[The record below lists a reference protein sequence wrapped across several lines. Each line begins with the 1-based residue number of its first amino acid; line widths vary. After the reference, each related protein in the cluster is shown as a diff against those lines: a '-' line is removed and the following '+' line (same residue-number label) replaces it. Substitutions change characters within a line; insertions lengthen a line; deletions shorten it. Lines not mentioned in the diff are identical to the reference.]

1 MTTEAVRA
9 PLVVDGGTGLAAAY
23 CAALLGQAGC
33 DVVLLEPPTG
43 DPLRHWTC
51 GGPPSDG
58 RDGALFRHLRAGHRS
73 VVVDDPGAWIESAD
87 VVLTAPGGVLGLPRQ
102 AATSNPAAVVVSIS
116 PYGLTGPYAGR
127 PGTELTLQADGGAL
141 AGRGIA
147 ELPPY
152 SAGGQVVQWVAG
164 AYAAAAASAYLYGAR
179 RGAGGTVI
187 DVSVQEVATLSS
199 TLFADLYASMRG
211 RPSLDGPPPRS
222 VETPSIEP
230 TSDGWVGF
238 NTNTRQQFENFL
250 VLIERFD
257 LLDGPV
263 DGWASLATRAARLSE
278 WQQMVRSWTTRHTTA
293 EIIERAVELR
303 IPVAPVSNA
312 QTLPGIDHVIARG
325 LLRPEADG
333 PAIGPRR
340 PWIIDGVK
348 APAPTPAPGLGADG
362 EASPSARISA
372 AGRPAAVAGRPLA
385 GLRVLD
391 LTNWWAGPAATG
403 FFALLGADVVHV
415 EGPKN
420 LDGGRMSAMPGT
432 GDGDWW
438 ERSAFFLQPNLDK
451 RGIVLDLTQ
460 EEGRDLLLQMVADVD
475 LVVENFT
482 PRVLEKV
489 RLDWDVISAVNPRAV
504 LVRMPA
510 FGLAGP
516 WRDRPGFTQ
525 TMEQATGAAW
535 LTGHPQDQPRIQRG
549 PCDPNAGMHA
559 VIAALTALEQ
569 RDATGRGCLVES
581 AMFDTAIAI
590 CPEPVLEWTA
600 YGRLL
605 EREGNRSPWAN
616 PSGLYAC
623 AGVEKWIAI
632 GCADDAQWLALAH
645 VLDRQ
650 DWIADPALADAQGR
664 RAAADELDK
673 GIAEWAGGRTVEDA
687 VETLV
692 SAGVPAAP
700 AIDPRASSQ
709 HPQIAFRGM
718 FELVDHPVAG
728 THPIP
733 TLPFRVDGVDRWH
746 RTPAPTLGQ
755 HNAEVLAGLGVS
767 AEALAGLEQ
776 RGVVSTRPL

>member
-1 MTTEAVRA
+1 MTSEAVRA

-33 DVVLLEPPTG
+33 DVVFLEPPTG
-43 DPLRHWTC
+43 DLLRKWTC
-51 GGPPSDG
+51 GGPPPDG
-58 RDGALFRHLRAGHRS
+58 RDGVLFRHLRAGHRS
-73 VVVDDPGAWIESAD
+73 VVVDDPRAWIEAAD
-87 VVLTAPGGVLGLPRQ
+87 VVLTAPGGMLCEPRQ
-102 AATSNPAAVVVSIS
+102 VATSNPAAVVVSIS

-152 SAGGQVVQWVAG
+152 SAGGQVVQWVTG

-179 RGAGGTVI
+179 RGGGGTVI
-187 DVSVQEVATLSS
+187 DVSIQEVATLSS

-312 QTLPGIDHVIARG
+312 QTLPAIDHVIARG

-340 PWIIDGVK
+340 PWIIDGRQASPPIPAPSLGADIK
-348 APAPTPAPGLGADG
+348 SAPPAPAPTSSRSDAT
-362 EASPSARISA
+362 
-372 AGRPAAVAGRPLA
+372 AGRPLA

-460 EEGRDLLLQMVADVD
+460 EEGRDLLLRMVADVD

-559 VIAALTALEQ
+559 VIAALTGLEQ

-623 AGVEKWIAI
+623 VGTEKWIAI

-645 VLDRQ
+645 ALDRP
-650 DWIADPALADAQGR
+650 DWIADPGLAGAQGR

-673 GIAEWAGGRTVEDA
+673 GIAEWAGGRTVDQA
-687 VETLV
+687 VEALV
-692 SAGVPAAP
+692 AAGVPAAP
-700 AIDPRASSQ
+700 AVDPRASSQ

-728 THPIP
+728 AHLMP

-755 HNAEVLAGLGVS
+755 HNAEVLNGLGVS
-767 AEALAGLEQ
+767 AEDVAGLER
-776 RGVVSTRPL
+776 RGIVSTRPL

>member
-1 MTTEAVRA
+1 MTAEAVRA
-9 PLVVDGGTGLAAAY
+9 PLVVDAGTGLAAAY
-23 CAALLGQAGC
+23 CAALLGQTGC
-33 DVVLLEPPTG
+33 DVVILEPPNG
-43 DPLRHWTC
+43 DPLRQWTC

-73 VVVDDPGAWIESAD
+73 VVVGDPGAWIEAAD
-87 VVLTAPGGVLGLPRQ
+87 IVVTAPGGVLSDPRRV
-102 AATSNPAAVVVSIS
+102 ATSNPAAVVVSIS

-164 AYAAAAASAYLYGAR
+164 AYAAAAASAYLYAAR
-179 RGAGGTVI
+179 RGSPGTLI

-199 TLFADLYASMRG
+199 TLFADLYTSMRG

-263 DGWASLATRAARLSE
+263 DGWASLATRAARLGE
-278 WQQMVRSWTTRHTTA
+278 WQQMVRSWTTQHSTA

-312 QTLPGIDHVIARG
+312 RTLPAIDHVIARG

-333 PAIGPRR
+333 PALGPRR
-340 PWIIDGVK
+340 PWIIDGVQ
-348 APAPTPAPGLGADG
+348 APDPGPAPGLGADSRSTPPG
-362 EASPSARISA
+362 RVSASR
-372 AGRPAAVAGRPLA
+372 RPDALAGRPLS
-385 GLRVLD
+385 GIRVLD

-420 LDGGRMSAMPGT
+420 VDGGRMSAMPGT

-451 RGIVLDLTQ
+451 RGLVLDLTQ
-460 EEGRDLLLQMVADVD
+460 DEGRDLLLKLVADVD
-475 LVVENFT
+475 LVIENFT
-482 PRVLEKV
+482 PRVMEKL

-535 LTGHPQDQPRIQRG
+535 LTGHLQDQPRIQRG

-569 RDATGRGCLVES
+569 RDATGRGCFVES

-623 AGVEKWIAI
+623 SGSEKWIAI
-632 GCADDAQWLALAH
+632 ACADDAQWRALAGIFG
-645 VLDRQ
+645 RE
-650 DWIADPALADAQGR
+650 DWVADAALGDAQGR

-673 GIAEWAGGRTVEDA
+673 GITEWAGGRAVEEA

-692 SAGVPAAP
+692 AAGVPAAP
-700 AIDPRASSQ
+700 AVDPRAISA

-728 THPIP
+728 AHPMP

-755 HNAEVLAGLGVS
+755 HNAEVLAGLGVT
-767 AEALAGLEQ
+767 EEEFAGLEQ